1 MRASLSATGWC
12 GLFIVVGFCAARV
25 RAAEPDLRS
34 RLEKRVFR
42 NAEGETLSYR
52 LFVPKDYDAKKKYP
66 LILFL
71 HGAGERGD
79 DNERQ
84 LVHAQVLRFVSDE
97 AAKKQPCFLV
107 APQCPKDG
115 WWADLPGRRA
125 KKPEGA
131 KKPEA
136 AKKSSSPMK
145 LTLALLDSL
154 DKEYSIDPDRRYVT
168 GLSMGGFGSFGL
180 CLARPDYFAAAVPI
194 CGGTD
199 ASKAKEMAKV
209 AFWVFHGGADPVV
222 KPELS
227 RDAVKALKEAGATVK
242 YTEYPGVGHD
252 SWSKAYNEPELVDW
266 LFAQKRQAK

>member
-1 MRASLSATGWC
+1 MRASRRAILWMGV
-12 GLFIVVGFCAARV
+12 FAAV
-25 RAAEPDLRS
+25 AAWAGQLRAAEPDLRTK
-34 RLEKRVFR
+34 LEKRVFR
-42 NAEGETLSYR
+42 NAEGETLPYR
-52 LFVPKDYDAKKKYP
+52 VFVPKDYDAKKKYP

-84 LVHAQVLRFVSDE
+84 LIHAQVLRFVSDE
-97 AAKKQPCFLV
+97 VAAKHPCFLV
-107 APQCPKDG
+107 APQCPTGG
-115 WWADLPGRRA
+115 WWADRPR
-125 KKPEGA
+125 GA
-131 KKPEA
+131 KKPPPEGS
-136 AKKSSSPMK
+136 AKSTGAPK

-154 DKEYSIDPDRRYVT
+154 QKEYSIDPERRYVT

-199 ASKAKEMAKV
+199 PSRAKEMAKV

-222 KPELS
+222 KPDQS

-252 SWSKAYNEPELVDW
+252 SWSKAYKEPELVDW
-266 LFAQKRQAK
+266 LFAQKRKAK

>member
-1 MRASLSATGWC
+1 MRASLSTAVAC
-12 GLFIVVGFCAARV
+12 GVLIAIGLCTARM

-34 RLEKRVFR
+34 RGQKRVFR
-42 NAEGETLSYR
+42 SAEGDSLPYR
-52 LFVPKDYDAKKKYP
+52 LFVPKDYDASKKYP

-84 LVHAQVLRFVSDE
+84 LVHGQVLRFVSDE
-97 AAKKQPCFLV
+97 VAKKEPCFLV
-107 APQCPKDG
+107 APQCPKNG
-115 WWADLPGRRA
+115 WWGELPGRFK
-125 KKPEGA
+125 KKPQG
-131 KKPEA
+131 PRP
-136 AKKSSSPMK
+136 STSPLK
-145 LTLALLDSL
+145 LVLALLDSL
-154 DKEYSIDPDRRYVT
+154 EKEFSIDPDRRYVT
-168 GLSMGGFGSFGL
+168 GLSMGGFGSYAL

-199 ASKAKEMAKV
+199 VSRAKEMAQV
-209 AFWVFHGGADPVV
+209 AFWIFHGGADPVV

-227 RDAVKALKEAGATVK
+227 RTAVEALKKAGAQVK

-266 LFAQKRQAK
+266 LFAQKRKPK

>member
-1 MRASLSATGWC
+1 MRASLSATVWC

-52 LFVPKDYDAKKKYP
+52 LFVPKGYDAKKKYP

-71 HGAGERGD
+71 HGAGERGS
-79 DNERQ
+79 DNEAQ
-84 LVHAQVLRFVSDE
+84 LKNGEFLRFVSDE
-97 AAKKQPCFLV
+97 VQAKHPCFLV
-107 APQCPKDG
+107 APQCPTGG
-115 WWADLPGRRA
+115 WWADVPGRA
-125 KKPEGA
+125 KKRPPGSEKSTGA
-131 KKPEA
+131 LE
-136 AKKSSSPMK
+136 
-145 LTLALLDSL
+145 LALAALDSL
-154 DKEYSIDPDRRYVT
+154 EKEFSIDAERRYVT
-168 GLSMGGFGSFGL
+168 GLSMGGFGSFGA
-180 CLARPDYFAAAVPI
+180 CIRRPSYFAAAMPI

-199 ASKAKEMAKV
+199 VSKAKEIASV

-242 YTEYPGVGHD
+242 HTEYPGVGHN
-252 SWSKAYNEPELVDW
+252 SWSKAYKEPELVDW
-266 LFAQKRQAK
+266 LFAQKRKAK

>member
-1 MRASLSATGWC
+1 MKTDWKLILWLGVFTAMTLSAS
-12 GLFIVVGFCAARV
+12 RP
-25 RAAEPDLRS
+25 RAAEPDPRA
-34 RLEKRVFR
+34 RGEKRVYK
-42 NAEGETLSYR
+42 NAQGDALPYR

-79 DNERQ
+79 NNEAQ
-84 LVHAQVLRFVSDE
+84 LIHAQALRFVSDE
-97 AAKKQPCFLV
+97 TAAREPCFLV
-107 APQCPKDG
+107 APQCPTDES
-115 WWADLPGRRA
+115 WADIPGFS
-125 KKPEGA
+125 KKRPES
-131 KKPEA
+131 
-136 AKKSSSPMK
+136 AKKSSTPMQ

-154 DKEYSIDPDRRYVT
+154 EKEFSIDSDRRYVT

-180 CLARPDYFAAAVPI
+180 CLNRPSYFAAAVPI

-199 ASKAKEMAKV
+199 VSKAKEMASV

-227 RDAVKALKEAGATVK
+227 RMAVEALKEAGATVK

-252 SWSKAYNEPELVDW
+252 SWSRAYNEPELVDW
-266 LFAQKRQAK
+266 LFAQRRKAK